1 MKSLLVVALGL
12 GLLMGCNTEKK
23 APEAFT
29 VAPLPTPTVNTVGGI
44 RDPSIKPLPAPL
56 PVKGGIPDD
65 SIKPK
70 TLVGNGGVPDDSV
83 KPTA

>member
-12 GLLMGCNTEKK
+12 AVVMGCNTEKK

-29 VAPLPTPTVNTVGGI
+29 LTPLPAPTPTNGGI

-56 PVKGGIPDD
+56 PTPVTKGGIPDD
-65 SIKPK
+65 SIKPIGK
-70 TLVGNGGVPDDSV
+70 TGIPDDSI
-83 KPTA
+83 KPVPR